1 MTLAERLRERF
12 GEAGLRRVDEHVL
25 PLQVGPY
32 FRTDPADPVAL
43 GAYAASVERPLRQPE
58 FEAWSRLGDDRG
70 YEICA
75 GAGGTVHAVLLGWT
89 EPSRFVSSS
98 PESFAAGLLELDLAL
113 GAIAAADEPAA
124 ASEVFRRL
132 EERLRAAD
140 AEAFADR
147 ENWWPLVLDDIRDT
161 ASAQWFAAMEV
172 ADATGEKKIFTQAS
186 AVCLHPEERLWSS
199 LQAAGVQPEQVT
211 RIHTDLEA
219 CFMPGHYCSMWLGR
233 VFPGAGLTHEFPY
246 GETAASRAEGL
257 RRLRESADA

>member
-1 MTLAERLRERF
+1 MTLAERLHGRF
-12 GEAGLRRVDEHVL
+12 GEAGLRRADALLL

-32 FRTDPADPVAL
+32 FRTDPADPVTL
-43 GAYAASVERPLRQPE
+43 GEYAASVERRLRQPE
-58 FEAWSRLGDDRG
+58 SEGWTRLGDDRG
-70 YEICA
+70 FEICA
-75 GAGGTVHAVLLGWT
+75 DAEGVVRAVLLGFD

-98 PESFAAGLLELDLAL
+98 PETFAEGLLELDLAL
-113 GAIAAADEPAA
+113 GAVAATDEPAE
-124 ASEVFRRL
+124 ASAVFRRL

-147 ENWWPLVLDDIRDT
+147 ESWWPLVLDDIRDT

-172 ADATGEKKIFTQAS
+172 VDATGEKKIFTQAS
-186 AVCLHPEERLWSS
+186 GICLHPEERLWSS

-233 VFPGAGLTHEFPY
+233 VFPDSGLSHTFPY

-257 RRLRESADA
+257 RRLRESAEA

>member
-1 MTLAERLRERF
+1 MTLGERLHGRF
-12 GEAGLRRVDEHVL
+12 GPAGLRRADAFLL

-32 FRTDPADPVAL
+32 FRTDPADPLAL
-43 GAYAASVERPLRQPE
+43 GEYAASAGRRLRQPE
-58 FEAWSRLGDDRG
+58 CEGWTRLGDDRG

-75 GAGGTVHAVLLGWT
+75 DAGRAVRAVLLGYD

-98 PESFAAGLLELDLAL
+98 PESFAEGLLDLDLAL
-113 GAIAAADEPAA
+113 GSIAAADEPAE
-124 ASEVFRRL
+124 ASAVFRRL
-132 EERLRAAD
+132 EERLLAAD

-161 ASAQWFAAMEV
+161 ASAQWYAAMEV
-172 ADATGEKKIFTQAS
+172 VDATGEKKIFTQAS
-186 AVCLHPEERLWSS
+186 GISLHPEERLWSS
-199 LQAAGVQPEQVT
+199 LQAAGVRPEQVT

-219 CFMPGHYCSMWLGR
+219 CFMPGHYCSMWLGQ
-233 VFPGAGLTHEFPY
+233 VFPDAGLTHEFPY

>member
-1 MTLAERLRERF
+1 MTLSERLHARF
-12 GEAGLRRVDEHVL
+12 GEAGLRRADEFLL

-32 FRTDPADPVAL
+32 FRTDPTDQATL
-43 GAYAASVERPLRQPE
+43 GAYADSLGVTVPGAADGS
-58 FEAWSRLGDDRG
+58 WTRLGDDRG
-70 YEICA
+70 FELCA
-75 GAGGTVHAVLLGWT
+75 DAEGVVRAVLLGYG

-98 PESFAAGLLELDLAL
+98 PETFAEGLLELDLAL
-113 GAIAAADEPAA
+113 GAMAGADEPAE
-124 ASEVFRRL
+124 ASAVFRRL

-140 AEAFADR
+140 PEAFADR

-172 ADATGEKKIFTQAS
+172 VDAAGEKKIFTQAS
-186 AVCLHPEERLWSS
+186 DICLHPEERLWSS

-233 VFPGAGLTHEFPY
+233 VFPDSGLSHTFPY